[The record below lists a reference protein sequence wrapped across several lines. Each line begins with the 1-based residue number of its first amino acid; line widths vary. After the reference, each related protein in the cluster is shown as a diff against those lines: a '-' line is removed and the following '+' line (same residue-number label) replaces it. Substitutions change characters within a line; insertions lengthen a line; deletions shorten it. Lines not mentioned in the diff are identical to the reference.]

1 MRKLIILL
9 KGFLRFMS
17 KLNTAKSLFREI
29 VPPLLWKG
37 IRQIRNS
44 LKSKTPNYIEWEYI
58 PEGWERQNQD
68 SNIKGWNIESVLE
81 AYKANWPTFIKNL
94 ETTLPFGISPESS
107 SEERANIMFHNIVI
121 TYGYVLALTSRQKSE
136 LSLLDW
142 GGGIGHYYL
151 ISQKLIPDLIID
163 YHCKDVP
170 ILAEYGQELFPKAH
184 FYSDESCLSRKFDLV
199 FASTSLH
206 YSQNWQH
213 TLKGLAE
220 ATSGY
225 LFITRLPIVHQVASY
240 VMVQRPYEY
249 GYNTEYLGWCLNKDE
264 FLSIAASF
272 NLRLIREFISQVS
285 PYVNNAPAQP
295 QYWGFLFAPIKI

>member
-1 MRKLIILL
+1 
-9 KGFLRFMS
+9 MS

-44 LKSKTPNYIEWEYI
+44 LKSKTSDYIEWEYI

-68 SNIKGWNIESVLE
+68 PNIKGWNVESVLE
-81 AYKANWPTFIKNL
+81 AYKANLPTFIKNL

-107 SEERANIMFHNIVI
+107 SEERTNIMFHNIII
-121 TYGYVLALTSRQKSE
+121 TYGYVLALASRQKSE

-151 ISQKLIPDLIID
+151 ISQKLIPDLTID

-170 ILAEYGQELFPKAH
+170 VLAEYGQSLFPKAH
-184 FYSDESCLSRKFDLV
+184 FYSDESCLNRKFDLV

-249 GYNTEYLGWCLNKDE
+249 GYNTEYLGWCLNRDE
-264 FLSIAASF
+264 FLQYAKSI
-272 NLRLIREFISQVS
+272 NLILIKEFVIGENPVIH
-285 PYVNNAPAQP
+285 NAPESC
-295 QYWGFLFAPIKI
+295 QYWGFLFAPMKI

>member
-1 MRKLIILL
+1 
-9 KGFLRFMS
+9 
-17 KLNTAKSLFREI
+17 
-29 VPPLLWKG
+29 
-37 IRQIRNS
+37 
-44 LKSKTPNYIEWEYI
+44 
-58 PEGWERQNQD
+58 
-68 SNIKGWNIESVLE
+68 
-81 AYKANWPTFIKNL
+81 
-94 ETTLPFGISPESS
+94 
-107 SEERANIMFHNIVI
+107 MFHNIVI

-264 FLSIAASF
+264 FLSVAASF
-272 NLRLIREFISQVS
+272 NLGVIREFISQVS
-285 PYVNNAPAQP
+285 PYIHNAPAQP

>member
-1 MRKLIILL
+1 
-9 KGFLRFMS
+9 MS
-17 KLNTAKSLFREI
+17 KLNSTIKNVFRELI
-29 VPPLLWKG
+29 PPLLWKG
-37 IRQIRNS
+37 IRKIRNS
-44 LKSKTPNYIEWEYI
+44 LKSKTTDYIEWEYI

-264 FLSIAASF
+264 FLQQFEIK
-272 NLRLIREFISQVS
+272 RGTKM
-285 PYVNNAPAQP
+285 VNFKD
-295 QYWGFLFAPIKI
+295 GKKRK